1 MGPSDRRRQALLVAL
16 DWSGYPSMIRLIAE
30 GPKIRTMN
38 LLRDLVSLSTPQFIV
53 LLLGVSMLVVAN
65 VHMPRRQQS
74 DLLESRLNSL
84 EGQEMVLSRRLE
96 QTNAQLVALEK
107 DPFYRREALRKL
119 TSQNLTG
126 ERPLSEHLER
136 SQQEGIYLRDPQ

>member
-16 DWSGYPSMIRLIAE
+16 DWSGYPSMIRLIAP
-30 GPKIRTMN
+30 GPKVRTMN

-107 DPFYRREALRKL
+107 DRFYRREALRKL
-119 TSQNLTG
+119 TGQNLTG
-126 ERPLSEHLER
+126 DRPLSAHRER